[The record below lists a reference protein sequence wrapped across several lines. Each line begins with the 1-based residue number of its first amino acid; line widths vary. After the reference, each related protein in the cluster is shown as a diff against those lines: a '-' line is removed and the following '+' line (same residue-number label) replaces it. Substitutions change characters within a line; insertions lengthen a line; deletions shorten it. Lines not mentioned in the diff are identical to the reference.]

1 MLHDCPAS
9 DWEFLAPRP
18 GHVRERFRSPAST
31 TSQDAGRI
39 QCMRKSQRRSFL
51 PELSIGL
58 FLLAA
63 TLCLVRSGPSEISF
77 AATPQ
82 AQSLTGATLI
92 KQVPYVPTPQDIV
105 DKMLDL
111 AKVTSDDVVYDLG
124 SGDGRIV
131 ITAAQ
136 KYGAHAVGVEIN
148 PDLYRQSSARIKE
161 LGLDD
166 RAHIMCEDMFDVS
179 VHRAT
184 VVALYL
190 LTSFNEKLRPKLERE
205 LRPGTRIVC
214 HDFHIPGWE
223 PDKVIDV
230 TSNNG
235 LPHKIYLYVHP

>member
-1 MLHDCPAS
+1 
-9 DWEFLAPRP
+9 
-18 GHVRERFRSPAST
+18 
-31 TSQDAGRI
+31 
-39 QCMRKSQRRSFL
+39 MRKTTYGFS
-51 PELSIGL
+51 LSY
-58 FLLAA
+58 LAA
-63 TLCLVRSGPSEISF
+63 GLLLLGATLLLPGPGQSRIAQAAPQSGQGL
-77 AATPQ
+77 AGT
-82 AQSLTGATLI
+82 TLI
-92 KQVPYVPTPQDIV
+92 KQVPYVPTPQDVV
-105 DKMLDL
+105 DKMLEL

-184 VVALYL
+184 VVTLYL
-190 LTSFNEKLRPKLERE
+190 LTSFNEKLRPKMERE

-214 HDFHIPGWE
+214 HDFHIPGWDPE
-223 PDKVIDV
+223 KIIEV
-230 TSNNG
+230 TTRYG
-235 LPHKIYLYVHP
+235 TTHKIYLYIHP

>member
-1 MLHDCPAS
+1 
-9 DWEFLAPRP
+9 
-18 GHVRERFRSPAST
+18 
-31 TSQDAGRI
+31 
-39 QCMRKSQRRSFL
+39 MRKLTHGFFL
-51 PELSIGL
+51 PRLLAGL
-58 FLLAA
+58 LLLAA
-63 TLCLVRSGPSEISF
+63 TLLLLGPAQLPIAD
-77 AATPQ
+77 AATPAGQ
-82 AQSLTGATLI
+82 GLAGATLI
-92 KQVPYVPTPQDIV
+92 KKVPYVPTPQDIV
-105 DKMLDL
+105 EKMLEL

-148 PDLYRQSSARIKE
+148 PDLYRQSSDRIKE

-184 VVALYL
+184 VVTLYL

-214 HDFHIPGWE
+214 HDFTFPAGIPRRSS
-223 PDKVIDV
+223 
-230 TSNNG
+230 T
-235 LPHKIYLYVHP
+235 